1 MGVWGSISYQYDQI
15 WKYISSKTDS
25 VRHIGTKEDDLDM
38 EAIESGDLRNGVRR
52 KKKRFFGR
60 MGMGMW
66 GMFDRRGDFV
76 CLLVFMLFLVCGA
89 SGLFYTYKNQGDRKT
104 IDLSQLPPLL
114 HGDHTDGGGGGG
126 VSSND
131 PYSVSTAAKL
141 AQYLSLNE
149 YNTSYDLS
157 HIMNTKCRR
166 LTNQE
171 IVRGRTYGSTSIPLL
186 LETMCQV
193 LHQDGGCK
201 GAPRA
206 VVPRMV
212 NATRLAQQLILQ
224 SPRAPGVDTYLDTNT
239 PGVIREI
246 QEFSDLYFELAPHVS
261 EKGEI
266 RYLNYILEDLCIIT
280 YKDEKGICYHY
291 INPEIKS
298 TDGGGGKQHMIVL
311 HNILSPDTVSVGEG
325 AIGGDPDYTSTMA
338 NALNTLS
345 NNIAAM
351 ATSGSKQTGSESGN
365 DGDGSGGGG
374 PLPGGRVDMGGK
386 YTLLT
391 ITSRFFPF
399 LGTHVVKIGVPI
411 IFQYQPLVE
420 NEFVHVEALD
430 NLIEKKYDTD
440 DNKTGGGISNNG
452 GVASPPNVRE
462 ADDALEI
469 EKLIRDYET
478 YVMSKLTVSAEDML
492 WLHYTPLPATIGLS
506 SRVRGYQLAM
516 MTRILEGRYLNPSLF
531 TSFVVPRQE
540 EDGGDDGVDTG

>member
-1 MGVWGSISYQYDQI
+1 MSVWGSISYQYDQI

-60 MGMGMW
+60 MGMGME
-66 GMFDRRGDFV
+66 GMFNRRGDLV
-76 CLLVFMLFLVCGA
+76 CLLMFMLFLVGGA
-89 SGLFYTYKNQGDRKT
+89 SGLFYTYKRGQGDRKT

-114 HGDHTDGGGGGG
+114 HGDHTDA

-298 TDGGGGKQHMIVL
+298 TDGGGDKHMIVL
-311 HNILSPDTVSVGEG
+311 HNILSPDKASVGEG

-351 ATSGSKQTGSESGN
+351 AASGSKQSGGKSG
-365 DGDGSGGGG
+365 DGDTSEGN
-374 PLPGGRVDMGGK
+374 LPGRVDMGGK

-430 NLIEKKYDTD
+430 NLIEKKYDID
-440 DNKTGGGISNNG
+440 DNGTGGISN
-452 GVASPPNVRE
+452 GVASPTNVRE
-462 ADDALEI
+462 ADALEI